1 MEKAA
6 EASGFSRSTAARL
19 ERTTTGGLSKV
30 ELLQAKKEE
39 DLPGPIK
46 HEDLCPEAARALEDF
61 GYFQR
66 RYFGR
71 VAYPWQVEAANRIAA
86 LLDTPY
92 EEYAVINAPPGAG
105 KTACF
110 VHDIPAWVTA
120 RNRGIRGMVGSAT
133 TNLAKRNVLRLRRS
147 LERVVPEKADPMM
160 LRRGDALDAEA
171 TMAMDFGRFKP
182 LERDM
187 WTSDAFIVMQYD
199 DTGAISEKEPTWSA
213 YGADTSFIGGR
224 YDFVIWDDLVDPRK
238 LRSIEQKEALQDM
251 WTDVGET
258 RLEPG
263 GLLILQGQRIS
274 SDDLYRFA
282 LDMNAPSGDDDDD
295 DYDDDDD
302 WDERVF
308 EEERKDKKYHHI
320 IFKAHYEE
328 KCEGQ
333 HGKSA
338 PAYPE
343 GCLLSPRRLPWR
355 KIQTLMENR
364 GERFSV
370 IYQQEDTDPSE
381 VLVPKS
387 WIYGDDDFPGC
398 LDKDRDRLQ
407 IPRGINAADCI
418 SVATADPSPT
428 QFWSVQ
434 WWIYHPESEQRF
446 LIDLVRQKMDA
457 PDFLDWDSDS
467 RCFVGIMEE
476 WQDMSEAL
484 DFPIQTW
491 IVERNAAQRFLLQYD
506 HVRRW
511 QAKSGVE
518 IIGHDTGRNKSD
530 PEFGVETIAPH
541 YRFGR
546 VRLPYRNEG
555 KLISLKLIDEVTHY
569 PFGRTNDCVMAHWFF
584 EWNLPNIYAPT
595 SVRRSTAWRPSWLR
609 TKV

>member
-1 MEKAA
+1 
-6 EASGFSRSTAARL
+6 
-19 ERTTTGGLSKV
+19 
-30 ELLQAKKEE
+30 
-39 DLPGPIK
+39 
-46 HEDLCPEAARALEDF
+46 
-61 GYFQR
+61 
-66 RYFGR
+66 
-71 VAYPWQVEAANRIAA
+71 
-86 LLDTPY
+86 
-92 EEYAVINAPPGAG
+92 
-105 KTACF
+105 
-110 VHDIPAWVTA
+110 
-120 RNRGIRGMVGSAT
+120 
-133 TNLAKRNVLRLRRS
+133 
-147 LERVVPEKADPMM
+147 
-160 LRRGDALDAEA
+160 
-171 TMAMDFGRFKP
+171 
-182 LERDM
+182 
-187 WTSDAFIVMQYD
+187 
-199 DTGAISEKEPTWSA
+199 
-213 YGADTSFIGGR
+213 
-224 YDFVIWDDLVDPRK
+224 
-238 LRSIEQKEALQDM
+238 
-251 WTDVGET
+251 
-258 RLEPG
+258 
-263 GLLILQGQRIS
+263 
-274 SDDLYRFA
+274 
-282 LDMNAPSGDDDDD
+282 
-295 DYDDDDD
+295 
-302 WDERVF
+302 
-308 EEERKDKKYHHI
+308 
-320 IFKAHYEE
+320 
-328 KCEGQ
+328 
-333 HGKSA
+333 
-338 PAYPE
+338 
-343 GCLLSPRRLPWR
+343 
-355 KIQTLMENR
+355 MENR

-387 WIYGDDDFPGC
+387 WVYGDGDFPGC
-398 LDKDRDRLQ
+398 LDKERDRLQ

-457 PDFLDWDSDS
+457 PDFLDWNSDS
-467 RCFVGIMEE
+467 RSFVGIMEE
-476 WQDMSEAL
+476 WQNISESL
-484 DFPIQTW
+484 GFPIQTW